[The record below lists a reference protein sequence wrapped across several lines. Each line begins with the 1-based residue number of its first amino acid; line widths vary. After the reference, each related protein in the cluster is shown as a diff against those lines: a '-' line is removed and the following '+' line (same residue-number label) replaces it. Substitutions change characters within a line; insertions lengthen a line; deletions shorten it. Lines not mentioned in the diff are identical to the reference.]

1 MPEPRGWSLRTRLLV
16 LLVCLAAAL
25 FGTSAVLNWRAHH
38 EASDRLFDD
47 SLRGSAHLLL
57 QLAEH
62 EMAEHG
68 EVLGLALL
76 QAETQPGPAGFH
88 FQIWTPDMLAAAGA
102 GAGSGSALQAPLL
115 PFAAEV
121 ERFGWTTVNGASWRS
136 YSTWNR
142 PRTLHIQIAQEPT
155 RHAALDRLALW
166 RIAGGAAFLLA
177 MAAVL
182 MWVVVDATFRP
193 LHRTA
198 ASVGERSEQDLREVD
213 TAGVPREVRPLVDA
227 LNRLLLRIRSA
238 LQTERR
244 FTADAA
250 HELRTPLAAIR
261 ANAQVLVAARDQAE
275 REATARDLLAS
286 VDRSTRLVEQL
297 LALARADQP
306 LHDDKLREVDLADV
320 AREQLAVHRDRA
332 EQCGVELR
340 GTLQPGATRADP
352 ALLSVMVRNLLD
364 NALRY
369 TPPGGRITV
378 ATGAHEEGPVLTVED
393 DGPGIPEPERERV
406 FERFHRLPGQKAT
419 GSGLGLS
426 IVRRVADVHGARV
439 AIAAGEGEKGTRVSV
454 RFRQAA

>member
-1 MPEPRGWSLRTRLLV
+1 MPESRGWSLRSRLLV
-16 LLVCLAAAL
+16 LLVCLAAVL
-25 FGTSAVLNWRAHH
+25 FGASAMLNWRAHH

-47 SLRGSAHLLL
+47 SLRGSAGLLL

-68 EVLGLALL
+68 QILGLELL
-76 QAETQPGPAGFH
+76 KAETRPGPDGFR
-88 FQIWTPDMLAAAGA
+88 FQIWTPSMQAAARTGA
-102 GAGSGSALQAPLL
+102 PVPEPPLMSFEL
-115 PFAAEV
+115 EG
-121 ERFGWTTVNGASWRS
+121 FGWSQLQGSPWRT
-136 YSTWNR
+136 YSTWNTA
-142 PRTLHIQIAQEPT
+142 RTLQIQIAQEPT

-166 RIAGGAAFLLA
+166 QMAGGALLLLA
-177 MAAVL
+177 VAVVL
-182 MWVVVDATFRP
+182 MGLIVNATLRP

-198 ASVGERSEQDLREVD
+198 SLVEQRSEQDLREVD
-213 TAGVPREVRPLVDA
+213 ASGAPREVRPLVDA
-227 LNRLLLRIRSA
+227 LNRLLRRIRHA

-261 ANAQVLVAARDQAE
+261 ANAQVLIGARDQSE

-306 LHDDKLREVDLADV
+306 LQDDKLREVDLADV
-320 AREQLAVHRDRA
+320 AREQLAAHRGRA
-332 EQCGVELR
+332 DQCGIA
-340 GTLQPGATRADP
+340 LQGALEPGATRADP
-352 ALLSVMVRNLLD
+352 ALLSVMVRNLID

-378 ATGAHEEGPVLTVED
+378 ATGASVEGPVLTVED

-439 AIAAGEGEKGTRVSV
+439 AIAAGPGEKGTRVSV
-454 RFRQAA
+454 SFRQAA

>member
-1 MPEPRGWSLRTRLLV
+1 MPESRGWSLRRRLLA
-16 LLVCLAAAL
+16 LLICLAAML
-25 FGTSAVLNWRAHH
+25 FGASAVLNWRAHH

-47 SLRGSAHLLL
+47 SLRASAGLLL

-68 EVLGLALL
+68 QILGLELL
-76 QAETQPGPAGFH
+76 KAETQPGPAGFR
-88 FQIWTPDMLAAAGA
+88 FQIWTPAMQTSLRSGAAIHP
-102 GAGSGSALQAPLL
+102 SLL
-115 PFAAEV
+115 SFELDG
-121 ERFGWTTVNGASWRS
+121 FGWAKVGSSQWRA

-142 PRTLHIQIAQEPT
+142 DHTLQIQIAQEPS

-166 RIAGGAAFLLA
+166 RMAGGALLLLLIA
-177 MAAVL
+177 TVL
-182 MWVVVDATFRP
+182 IWLIVDATLEP
-193 LHRTA
+193 LYRTA
-198 ASVGERSEQDLREVD
+198 GIVGERSEQDLRAVD
-213 TAGVPREVRPLVDA
+213 AADAPREVSPLVDA
-227 LNRLLLRIRSA
+227 INRLLQRIRTA

-261 ANAQVLVAARDQAE
+261 ANAQVLLGARDDTE
-275 REATARDLLAS
+275 RETTARDLLAS

-306 LHDDKLREVDLADV
+306 LHDDTLCDVDIADV
-320 AREQLAVHRDRA
+320 AREQLAAHSSRA
-332 EQCGVELR
+332 EQRGVK
-340 GTLQPGATRADP
+340 LQAALEPGATRADP
-352 ALLSVMVRNLLD
+352 ALLSVMVRNLID

-369 TPPGGRITV
+369 TPPGGSITV
-378 ATGAHEEGPVLTVED
+378 MTGANDEGPVLTVED
-393 DGPGIPEPERERV
+393 NGPGIPEPERERV

-439 AIAAGEGEKGTRVSV
+439 AIASGAGDRGTKVSV

>member
-1 MPEPRGWSLRTRLLV
+1 MSSTKSEPRGWSLRARLLA
-16 LLVCLAAAL
+16 LLLSLAAVL
-25 FGTSAVLNWRAHH
+25 FAASAWMNWRAHH
-38 EASDRLFDD
+38 DASDRLFDE
-47 SLRGSAHLLL
+47 SLRGSASLLL

-68 EVLGLALL
+68 QVLGLELL
-76 QAETQPGPAGFH
+76 KAETQPGSAGLR
-88 FQIWTPDMLAAAGA
+88 FQIWTPDMQSGARAGGAAPA
-102 GAGSGSALQAPLL
+102 SLL
-115 PFAAEV
+115 PFDMDG
-121 ERFGWTTVNGASWRS
+121 FGWSQVDGSRWRS

-142 PRTLHIQIAQEPT
+142 EHTLQIQIAREPSL
-155 RHAALDRLALW
+155 HAALDRLALW
-166 RIAGGAAFLLA
+166 RMAGGALLLLVV
-177 MAAVL
+177 AAVL
-182 MWVVVDATFRP
+182 IWWIIDATLQP
-193 LHRTA
+193 LQRTA

-213 TAGVPREVRPLVDA
+213 AAGAPREVRPLVDA
-227 LNRLLLRIRSA
+227 LNRLLKRIRMA

-261 ANAQVLVAARDQAE
+261 ANAQVLVGARDQAE

-306 LHDDKLREVDLADV
+306 LHDDKLREVDIADV
-320 AREQLAVHRDRA
+320 AREQLAVHRTRA
-332 EQCGVELR
+332 EQRGIKLQAELQ
-340 GTLQPGATRADP
+340 TGATRADP

-369 TPPGGRITV
+369 TPPGGHVTI
-378 ATGAHEEGPVLTVED
+378 ATGADANGPVLTVED
-393 DGPGIPEPERERV
+393 DGPGIPEAERERV
-406 FERFHRLPGQKAT
+406 FERFHRLQGQRAS

-439 AIAAGEGEKGTRVSV
+439 AIAAGSGDRGTRVSV
-454 RFRQAA
+454 SFRQAA

>member
-1 MPEPRGWSLRTRLLV
+1 MPEPRGWSLRSRLLA
-16 LLVCLAAAL
+16 LLVCLAAVL

-47 SLRGSAHLLL
+47 ALRGSAHLLM

-68 EVLGLALL
+68 QVLGLALL
-76 QAETQPGPAGFH
+76 QAETQHGPAGFR
-88 FQIWTPDMLAAAGA
+88 FQIWTPDMLAAARA
-102 GAGSGSALQAPLL
+102 GKSPQAPLL
-115 PFAAEV
+115 PFAAEG
-121 ERFGWTTVNGASWRS
+121 ERFGWTPVNGSSWRT
-136 YSTWNR
+136 YSTWNAA
-142 PRTLHIQIAQEPT
+142 RTLQIQIAQEPT

-166 RIAGGAAFLLA
+166 RIAGGAALLLVL
-177 MAAVL
+177 AAVL
-182 MWVVVDATFRP
+182 MWVIVDATFRP
-193 LHRTA
+193 LQRTA
-198 ASVGERSEQDLREVD
+198 ARVEERSDQDLREVETD
-213 TAGVPREVRPLVDA
+213 GAPREVRPLVEA
-227 LNRLLLRIRSA
+227 LNRLLQRIRTA

-261 ANAQVLVAARDQAE
+261 TNAQVLVGARDQDE
-275 REATARDLLAS
+275 RERTARDLLAS

-306 LHDDKLREVDLADV
+306 IHDDKLRDVDIADV
-320 AREQLAVHRDRA
+320 AREQLAAHLGRA
-332 EQCGVELR
+332 EQCGVQLR
-340 GTLQPGATRADP
+340 SALQPGATRADP
-352 ALLSVMVRNLLD
+352 ALLSVLVRNLLD

-369 TPPGGRITV
+369 TPAGGHITV
-378 ATGAHEEGPVLTVED
+378 MTGASAEGPVLTVED

-406 FERFHRLPGQKAT
+406 FERFRRLPGHKAP

-426 IVRRVADVHGARV
+426 IVRRVADVHGAQV
-439 AIAAGEGEKGTRVSV
+439 AIAAGPGEKGTRVSV

>member
-1 MPEPRGWSLRTRLLV
+1 MPESRGWSLRRRLLA
-16 LLVCLAAAL
+16 LLLCLAAVL
-25 FGTSAVLNWRAHH
+25 FGASAVINWRAHH

-47 SLRGSAHLLL
+47 SLRESAGLLL

-62 EMAEHG
+62 EMTEHG
-68 EVLGLALL
+68 QILGLELL
-76 QAETQPGPAGFH
+76 KAETQPGPEGFR
-88 FQIWTPDMLAAAGA
+88 FQIWTPAMQAAVRSGA
-102 GAGSGSALQAPLL
+102 ATQSSLL
-115 PFAAEV
+115 PFAMDG
-121 ERFGWTTVNGASWRS
+121 FGWSTVGINPWRA

-142 PRTLHIQIAQEPT
+142 AHTLQIQIAQEPT

-166 RIAGGAAFLLA
+166 RMAGGALLLLVL
-177 MAAVL
+177 AAVL
-182 MWVVVDATFRP
+182 IWLIVDATLDP

-198 ASVGERSEQDLREVD
+198 GVVGERSEQDLREVD
-213 TAGVPREVRPLVDA
+213 AADAPREVRPLVDA
-227 LNRLLLRIRSA
+227 LNRLLQRIRTA

-261 ANAQVLVAARDQAE
+261 ANAQVLLGARDQAE

-306 LHDDKLREVDLADV
+306 LHDDKLCDVDIAEV
-320 AREQLAVHRDRA
+320 AREQLAAHSGRA
-332 EQCGVELR
+332 DQCGVL
-340 GTLQPGATRADP
+340 LQGALEPGATRADP
-352 ALLSVMVRNLLD
+352 ALLSVMVRNLID

-378 ATGAHEEGPVLTVED
+378 MTGANDEGPVLTVED

-406 FERFHRLPGQKAT
+406 FERFHRLSGQKAT

-439 AIAAGEGEKGTRVSV
+439 AIAAGAGDRGTKVSV

>member
-1 MPEPRGWSLRTRLLV
+1 MPESRGWSLRRRLLA
-16 LLVCLAAAL
+16 LLLCLAAVL
-25 FGTSAVLNWRAHH
+25 FGASAVLNWRAHH

-47 SLRGSAHLLL
+47 SLRESAGLLL

-68 EVLGLALL
+68 QVLGLELL
-76 QAETQPGPAGFH
+76 KAETQPGPQGFR
-88 FQIWTPDMLAAAGA
+88 FQIWTPAMQSSAR
-102 GAGSGSALQAPLL
+102 SGTAVHPSLL
-115 PFAAEV
+115 PFEMDG
-121 ERFGWTTVNGASWRS
+121 FGWTTVGAGRWRA

-142 PRTLHIQIAQEPT
+142 DHNLQIQIAQEPS
-155 RHAALDRLALW
+155 RHVALDRLALW
-166 RIAGGAAFLLA
+166 RMAGGALLLLLVA
-177 MAAVL
+177 TVL
-182 MWVVVDATFRP
+182 IWLIVDATLEP

-198 ASVGERSEQDLREVD
+198 GIVGERSEQDLREVD
-213 TAGVPREVRPLVDA
+213 AIDAPREVRPLVDA
-227 LNRLLLRIRSA
+227 LNRLLKRIRTV

-261 ANAQVLVAARDQAE
+261 ANTQVLLGARDQAE
-275 REATARDLLAS
+275 RESTARDLLAS

-306 LHDDKLREVDLADV
+306 LHDDKLCDVDIAEV
-320 AREQLAVHRDRA
+320 AREQIAAHSGRA
-332 EQCGVELR
+332 DQCGV
-340 GTLQPGATRADP
+340 TLQSALEPGATRADP
-352 ALLSVMVRNLLD
+352 ALLSVMVRNLID

-369 TPPGGRITV
+369 TPPGGHITV
-378 ATGAHEEGPVLTVED
+378 MTGANDEGTVLTVED

-439 AIAAGEGEKGTRVSV
+439 AIAAGAGERGTKVSV

>member
-16 LLVCLAAAL
+16 LLVSLAAVL
-25 FGTSAVLNWRAHH
+25 FGASAVVNWRAHH

-47 SLRGSAHLLL
+47 SLRGSASLLL

-68 EVLGLALL
+68 QVLGLALL
-76 QAETQPGPAGFH
+76 KAETQPGPYGFR
-88 FQIWTPDMLAAAGA
+88 FQIWTQEMLASARL
-102 GAGSGSALQAPLL
+102 GSAPQAPLL
-115 PFAAEV
+115 PV
-121 ERFGWTTVNGASWRS
+121 ETEGFGWTQVEGSRWRAL
-136 YSTWNR
+136 STWNTT
-142 PRTLHIQIAQEPT
+142 RTLQIQIAQEPT
-155 RHAALDRLALW
+155 RHAALDKLALW
-166 RIAGGAAFLLA
+166 RMAWG
-177 MAAVL
+177 AAVL
-182 MWVVVDATFRP
+182 VVLAAVLIWLIVDATLTP
-193 LHRTA
+193 LQRTA
-198 ASVGERSEQDLREVD
+198 TSVGERSEQDLRQVE
-213 TAGVPREVRPLVDA
+213 ASGAPREVRPLVDA
-227 LNRLLLRIRSA
+227 LNRLLQRIRSA
-238 LQTERR
+238 LNTERR

-306 LHDDKLREVDLADV
+306 LQDDKLRDVDIADV
-320 AREQLAVHRDRA
+320 AREQLAAHRARA
-332 EQCGVELR
+332 EQHGIALHGALE
-340 GTLQPGATRADP
+340 PGATRADP

-369 TPPGGRITV
+369 TPPGGHITV
-378 ATGAHEEGPVLTVED
+378 ATRADEQGPMLTVED
-393 DGPGIPEPERERV
+393 DGPGIPEAERERV
-406 FERFHRLPGQKAT
+406 FERFHRLPGQRAT

-439 AIAAGEGEKGTRVSV
+439 AIAAGPADRGTKVQV
-454 RFRQAA
+454 TFRRAA

>member
-1 MPEPRGWSLRTRLLV
+1 MSSTTPEPRGWSLRTRLLA

-47 SLRGSAHLLL
+47 SLSASAQLLL

-68 EVLGLALL
+68 QVLGLALL
-76 QAETQPGPAGFH
+76 QAETQPGPAGFQ
-88 FQIWTPDMLAAAGA
+88 FQIWTPDMQAAARKGK
-102 GAGSGSALQAPLL
+102 SPQEPLV
-115 PFAAEV
+115 PFTV
-121 ERFGWTTVNGASWRS
+121 DGFGWANLNGNAWRS

-142 PRTLHIQIAQEPT
+142 SRTLQIQIAQEPT

-166 RIAGGAAFLLA
+166 RIAGGAALLLA

-182 MWVVVDATFRP
+182 MWVIVDATFRP

-198 ASVGERSEQDLREVD
+198 AKVEERSEQDLREVD
-213 TAGVPREVRPLVDA
+213 SDGAPREVWPLVDA
-227 LNRLLLRIRSA
+227 MNRLLLRIRTA
-238 LQTERR
+238 LQAERR

-261 ANAQVLVAARDQAE
+261 TNAQVLVGARDQDE
-275 REATARDLLAS
+275 RERTARDLLAS

-306 LHDDKLREVDLADV
+306 LHDDKLRNVDIADV
-320 AREQLAVHRDRA
+320 AREQLAAHSGRA
-332 EQCGVELR
+332 EQCGIELH
-340 GTLQPGATRADP
+340 GALEPGATRADP
-352 ALLSVMVRNLLD
+352 ALLSVMVRNLID

-369 TPPGGRITV
+369 TPPGGHIVVKTV
-378 ATGAHEEGPVLTVED
+378 ANAEGPLLTVED

-406 FERFHRLPGQKAT
+406 FERFRRLPGHKAT

-426 IVRRVADVHGARV
+426 IVRRVADVHGAQV
-439 AIAAGEGEKGTRVSV
+439 AIAAGAEDRGTKVSV